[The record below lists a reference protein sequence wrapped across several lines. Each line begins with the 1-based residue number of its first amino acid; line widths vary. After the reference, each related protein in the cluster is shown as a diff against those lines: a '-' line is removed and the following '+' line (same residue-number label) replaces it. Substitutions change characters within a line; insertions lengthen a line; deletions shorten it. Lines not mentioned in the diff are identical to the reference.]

1 MVKVSIKQVR
11 TSVVRNHQFRNH
23 QLRHILCTISVCLL
37 DCKVFDESLERNLKL
52 KQSKKGFS
60 FLAATAASSPSPGSS
75 LHDLLHQLVSLLQ
88 NSSINSL
95 DFGQPK
101 TASNMPTDQTGYV
114 VSSSHVADAVL
125 IGQPSSTLPQGIVLP
140 LPNNT
145 RPEIARSVPFVL
157 SLVHQSPFEKVQQQD
172 SLVHINQAFT
182 TIIRPILNPKGF
194 SSSEPS
200 VSPPIPSTKPS
211 YKDVVGNHQ
220 VASNIL
226 PSPPNLPTRK
236 GTKLTLGE
244 KCEENGAERNNFGTR
259 LQVHSR
265 RSQVTDYPPGGNA
278 MSAQKN
284 QVADQISE
292 RDARRRCE
300 FILADINS

>member
-1 MVKVSIKQVR
+1 
-11 TSVVRNHQFRNH
+11 
-23 QLRHILCTISVCLL
+23 
-37 DCKVFDESLERNLKL
+37 
-52 KQSKKGFS
+52 
-60 FLAATAASSPSPGSS
+60 
-75 LHDLLHQLVSLLQ
+75 
-88 NSSINSL
+88 
-95 DFGQPK
+95 
-101 TASNMPTDQTGYV
+101 MPTDQTGYV

-236 GTKLTLGE
+236 GDLRFQGQNELLVRNVKKMELKGTILGQGC
-244 KCEENGAERNNFGTR
+244 K
-259 LQVHSR
+259 
-265 RSQVTDYPPGGNA
+265 Y
-278 MSAQKN
+278 
-284 QVADQISE
+284 
-292 RDARRRCE
+292 
-300 FILADINS
+300 ILAGHKLQIILQEAMRCQLKKTK